1 MQFIT
6 VLMPKS
12 FAGKLNAFLVCMVAA
27 LLLIVGLTLMHL
39 RTIEGLNHQLQ
50 SESMDKVNTILD
62 TKATFFNLLR
72 RISRAPYTTTEEE
85 KKRIHKVSEDN
96 TKELVEKLAKV
107 ESFIKTEDEKKAF
120 AELKKDMDG
129 FLSFQAKLL
138 PLMDKDEFADAAKL
152 LLDKQVRLHINQ
164 IDSTI
169 QKLVTDW
176 GQESDVIE
184 EKVTTTISDALKE
197 LLVICGLTLTFMLF
211 LAQLLKAQI
220 LGPVK
225 KLQTSILQIESSG
238 DLGLRVAVQ
247 ADDEI
252 GQTGKAFNKLMNAMQ
267 SSVSQV
273 NRVVQ
278 AVSEGDFSQKVDT
291 QLNGDL
297 ATMKSAVNASVDSIK
312 VTMTCLN
319 NVMSDLYNG
328 QFDPLSNNTVNAQV
342 KGEFKQALDLATQA
356 MDALQSMMGDIG
368 HVMEGVAKG
377 NLTLRVEANGRGELA
392 VLRENLN
399 SSLYALAATMKAIHL
414 NTRQV
419 ATAANEFTTAI
430 SQIADG
436 AQNQKHAM
444 RQVLTAVTQTTS
456 AVGDV
461 ARNTADASTK
471 SRAAINLVKG
481 GQAKMD
487 TMIEVVNNIAS
498 NSEKINKI
506 TEVIEKIANKTNLL
520 SLNAAIEAARAGEHG
535 KGFSVVAEEVG
546 KLASSSAESTQ
557 QITQLVQDAAL
568 EASRAVETV
577 KQVAADMRLIE
588 ISANATDG
596 MLERISAA
604 MEQQSAAV
612 EEINANIG
620 SLDRIADNNASASDE
635 ISATV
640 IELSRVAEATRNE
653 VDKFQI

>member
-1 MQFIT
+1 MQFISF
-6 VLMPKS
+6 LMPKN
-12 FAGKLNAFLVCMVAA
+12 FAGKLNAFLACMVIT

-39 RTIEGLNHQLQ
+39 REIESLNHQMQ
-50 SESMDKVNTILD
+50 SESMVKVKTILE
-62 TKATFFNLLR
+62 TKSTFFNLLR
-72 RISRAPYTTTEEE
+72 RISRVPYTTTEDE
-85 KKRIHKVSEDN
+85 KKRMHKVSDDG
-96 TKELVEKLAKV
+96 TKELVERLTKV
-107 ESFIKTEDEKKAF
+107 ESFIQTEDEKKAF
-120 AELKKDMDG
+120 AELKKDVDA
-129 FLSFQAKLL
+129 FLRFQAQLL
-138 PLMDKDEFADAAKL
+138 PMMDKDEFADAAKL

-164 IDSTI
+164 IDSTV

-176 GQESDVIE
+176 GQEAEVIE
-184 EKVTTTISDALKE
+184 DQVTQSIGNALKE
-197 LLVICGLTLTFMLF
+197 LLVICGLALAFMLF
-211 LAQLLKAQI
+211 LAQLLKRQI

-225 KLQTSILQIESSG
+225 KLQTSIAQIESTG

-252 GQTGKAFNKLMNAMQ
+252 GQTAKAFNKLMSAMQ

-278 AVSEGDFSQKVDT
+278 AVADGDFTQKVDT
-291 QLNGDL
+291 NLNGDL
-297 ATMKSAVNASVDSIK
+297 ATMKAAVNASVDSIQI
-312 VTMTCLN
+312 TMTCLN
-319 NVMSDLYNG
+319 SVMSDLYNG

-377 NLTLRVEANGRGELA
+377 NLTLRVEATGRGELA
-392 VLRENLN
+392 ELRENLN
-399 SSLYALAATMKAIHL
+399 NSLYALAATMKAIHL
-414 NTRQV
+414 NSRQV

-444 RQVLTAVTQTTS
+444 RQVLTAVTQTSS
-456 AVGDV
+456 AVVDV

-471 SRAAINLVKG
+471 SRAAIDLVKA
-481 GQAKMD
+481 GQVKMD

-557 QITQLVQDAAL
+557 QITQLVQDAAI

-588 ISANATDG
+588 ISANTTDG

-604 MEQQSAAV
+604 MEQQTAAV
-612 EEINANIG
+612 EEISANIG

-640 IELSRVAEATRNE
+640 MELSRVADVTRNE
-653 VDKFQI
+653 VDKFKI